1 MTVMVRRLLTTF
13 LLIVLV
19 AFGADA
25 RKVAGDSRMTT
36 AGIRYLESA
45 VSVYDSLSREIHG
58 YAEVGYH
65 EYRSSEALIRHL
77 EENGFTVEKGVAG
90 IPTAFVA
97 RFGSGRPVIGI
108 MAEYD
113 ALPGLAQETVPYR
126 CVPEGGGAGH
136 GCGHNLLGTG
146 SVAGAV
152 AISKYLS
159 QGHKGTICLFGCPA
173 EEGGGGKAYMMR
185 EGCFDGLDAMLDW
198 HPDAQITVN
207 DKTGL
212 ANVQVRFSFKG
223 KAAHASGAP
232 ENGRSALDAVEA
244 FDYMMNLMREH
255 VPSDS
260 RIHYV
265 ITNGGKAPNVVPD
278 RAEVV
283 YYFRNP
289 DREVVRD
296 IFERA
301 LKAAEGAAMGT
312 GTTMDYEI
320 LSGNYER
327 LPNTVL
333 SDLVFRNL
341 KAVGGISYDDA
352 EMAFALEMMKNSGVT
367 DTEAALKKI
376 STVIPASENKLSQW
390 VSSDVGNVTWAV
402 PTGSFRMAAFV
413 PAGGGHC
420 WQQVASAG
428 MSIGTKGLMAAAKV
442 FYLTAYDL
450 LTNPGAVSAARAEF
464 EEKRGPDFIFNPLM
478 GDREPPFDYQSSK

>member
-1 MTVMVRRLLTTF
+1 MKKLLLTTA
-13 LLIVLV
+13 LL
-19 AFGADA
+19 AACFAADA
-25 RKVAGDSRMTT
+25 RNSSKDIRMTS
-36 AGIRYLESA
+36 AGMVYLNSSYET
-45 VSVYDSLSREIHG
+45 YDALSREIHG

-65 EYRSSEALIRHL
+65 EYKSSAALISHL
-77 EENGFTVEKGVAG
+77 EANGFVVEKGVAG

-97 RFGSGRPVIGI
+97 KFGSGHPVIGM

-113 ALPGLAQETVPYR
+113 ALPGMAQDAVPYR
-126 CVPEGGGAGH
+126 STSDPGAPGH

-152 AISKYLS
+152 AVSRFLA

-185 EGCFDGLDAMLDW
+185 AGCFEGLDAMLDW

-207 DKTGL
+207 EQPGL
-212 ANVQVRFSFKG
+212 ANVQVRFSFWG
-223 KAAHASGAP
+223 RSAHASGAP
-232 ENGRSALDAVEA
+232 ENGRSALDAIEA
-244 FDYMMNLMREH
+244 FDFMMNLMREH

-265 ITNGGKAPNVVPD
+265 ITNGGKSPNVVPD
-278 RAEVV
+278 YAEVV

-296 IFERA
+296 IFERS

-312 GTTMDYEI
+312 GTTFGYEVI
-320 LSGNYER
+320 SGNYER
-327 LPNTVL
+327 LPNHVL
-333 SDLVFRNL
+333 SELIFKNL
-341 KAVGGISYDDA
+341 KTVGGILYSED
-352 EMAFALEMMKNSGVT
+352 EMSFAMEMMKNSCVSDT
-367 DTEAALKKI
+367 DAALKKI
-376 STVIPASENKLSQW
+376 SSVVPASENKLSQW

-420 WQQVASAG
+420 WQQVACSG
-428 MSIGTKGLMAAAKV
+428 MSIGTKGLMAAARV
-442 FYLTAYDL
+442 LYLTAYDL
-450 LTNPGAVSAARAEF
+450 LTTPSLVQSAKSEF
-464 EEKRGPDFIFNPLM
+464 EQKRGDGFTFKPLM
-478 GDREPPFDYQSSK
+478 GDRKPAFDYQISK

>member
-1 MTVMVRRLLTTF
+1 MKRMERRLISV
-13 LLIVLV
+13 LLALV
-19 AFGADA
+19 AVTGADA
-25 RKVAGDSRMTT
+25 RRAAKDNRMTSE
-36 AGIRYLESA
+36 GVRYLDSSFA
-45 VSVYDSLSREIHG
+45 VYDALSREIHD
-58 YAEVGYH
+58 YAEVGYQ
-65 EYRSSEALIRHL
+65 EFRSSEALARHL
-77 EENGFTVEKGVAG
+77 EENGFKVERGVAG
-90 IPTAFVA
+90 IPTAFIA
-97 RFGSGRPVIGI
+97 RFGEGSPVIGI

-113 ALPGLAQETVPYR
+113 ALPGLAQETLPYR
-126 CVPEGGGAGH
+126 CAPECGGAGH

-152 AISKYLS
+152 AISRYLAM
-159 QGHKGTICLFGCPA
+159 GHKGTVCLFGCPA

-185 EGCFDGLDAMLDW
+185 EGCFDGLDAMIDW

-223 KAAHASGAP
+223 KSAHASGAP

-265 ITNGGKAPNVVPD
+265 ITDGGKAPNVVPD

-301 LKAAEGAAMGT
+301 VKAAEGAAMGT
-312 GTTMDYEI
+312 GTTMEYEV

-333 SDLVFRNL
+333 SDIVFRNL
-341 KAVGGISYDDA
+341 QTVGGISYDAD
-352 EMAFALEMMKNSGVT
+352 EMAFALEMMRNSGVT
-367 DTEAALKKI
+367 DTEAALRKI

-420 WQQVASAG
+420 WQQVASSG

-442 FYLTAYDL
+442 IYLTAYDL
-450 LTNPGAVSAARAEF
+450 LNSPASVAAAKSEF
-464 EEKRGPDFIFNPLM
+464 EAGRGQDFVFRPLM
-478 GDREPPFDYQSSK
+478 GDRKPPLDYLLSK